1 MAGSR
6 SIAGGL
12 LAAALAV
19 ALGGC
24 ALPAEQTVPDSA
36 PVQRV
41 MIAGS
46 GSVKPLVQLLAD
58 VWTQKAPGR
67 VVEFLPSTHTAGGVS
82 AVASGTADAGMTSRP
97 LKDSEK
103 ALGLESRPLSDD
115 GLVIATNRQA
125 GATEITT
132 EQVRAVYS
140 GKLTRWRE
148 LGGADEQI
156 VVLDRNE
163 DESAKIILRQYVLGP
178 KLRILP
184 DAIILYYEGEMV
196 NALEKTPFAIGY
208 FSMGDAISNKRS
220 VTLLKVDGVEPTV
233 ANVVARQYPIVRQ
246 LGLVFRQDIKP
257 APKSFVDFMLSEE
270 GAKLMTDAGYA
281 PARR

>member
-12 LAAALAV
+12 AMVALAAALA
-19 ALGGC
+19 GC
-24 ALPAEQTVPDSA
+24 ALPAEQAVPDAA
-36 PVQRV
+36 PVERV

-58 VWTQKAPGR
+58 AWTAKTPGR

-97 LKDSEK
+97 LKDGEK
-103 ALGLESRPLSDD
+103 SSGLEFRPLSDD
-115 GLVIATNRQA
+115 GLVIAANRGA
-125 GATEITT
+125 GVTEITT

-140 GKLTRWRE
+140 GKIERWTE
-148 LGGADEQI
+148 LGGVDEQI

-178 KLRILP
+178 KLRIAP
-184 DAIILYYEGEMV
+184 DAIILYYESEMV
-196 NALEKTPFAIGY
+196 TALEKTPFAIGY
-208 FSMGDAISNKRS
+208 FSMGDAISKKRS
-220 VTLLKVDGVEPTV
+220 VTLLKVDGVDPTV
-233 ANVVARQYPIVRQ
+233 ANVLSGRYPVVRQ
-246 LGLVFRQDIKP
+246 LGLIFKKDLRAP
-257 APKSFVDFMLSEE
+257 AKSFVDFMLSKE
-270 GAKLMTDAGYA
+270 GAELMADQGYA